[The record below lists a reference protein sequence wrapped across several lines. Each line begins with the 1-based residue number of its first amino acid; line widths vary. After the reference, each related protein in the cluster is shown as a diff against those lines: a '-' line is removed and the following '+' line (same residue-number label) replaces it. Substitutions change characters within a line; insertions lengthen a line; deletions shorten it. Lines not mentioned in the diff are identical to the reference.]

1 MLTPA
6 CENPNAKVGE
16 AAPSPVG
23 FKNIP
28 ATESPKTI
36 MLDGYIPEWIE
47 GVMYRSG
54 SGRYNVLL
62 DNGDTFHIGHPFDG
76 LAMLHRFEIDGK
88 TQTIK
93 YNSRHTSHGVERRI
107 GERDPTLLTF
117 GPDPCKTIFGRM
129 QTVYHHISKFGTN
142 AALQE
147 HDPEFD
153 MVNVTV
159 TPNFPLGEALEKETG
174 VKRGEAVVVK
184 RDADTLQLV
193 DSESLKPLKM
203 FTYNHVSKK
212 LQGQLCAS
220 HHQYD
225 EETDEYVNFM
235 VKLGPFPT
243 FQTFTLGPYLPHPEQ
258 KEQVPAPEA
267 RLHQPIWRHLGAWKT
282 MEALKPSYI
291 HSFSMTK
298 NYIVIPNFPYY
309 YSFGG
314 LSAIYYSSAYQTFY
328 WDETRH
334 TLFHVI
340 DRHTGHHVATYE
352 ADPCFSFHT
361 ANAWDE
367 EVELPGGGKERVIFM
382 DYCMYENTDIVDA
395 SFELGKTPTGKL
407 DLDKVQPARF
417 RFDKLTDHK
426 TEHQIAP
433 SQLRRYRLGRVPVA
447 KPDAD
452 KWSPSWSDSFNF
464 GKWTQFNK
472 RRVASY
478 TVIGHDIE
486 MPRFNPRYNLK
497 PYRYCWGVCES
508 QHAPSYASGA
518 VVNGLIKLDLNHPY
532 LGPNT
537 SEESSAKIWD
547 QPGCSCAEPIFI
559 PNPDALEEDDGVVM
573 SIVNAVLEDG
583 SESCFLLILDAA
595 TMKELARAT
604 LGNFNAVTLHGS
616 FVDKHGRGIAVN

>member
-6 CENPNAKVGE
+6 ANNPNAKLNE
-16 AAPSPVG
+16 AAPSPIG
-23 FKNIP
+23 FKNVPSVEKPITLKVKGEIP
-28 ATESPKTI
+28 S
-36 MLDGYIPEWIE
+36 WVN

-54 SGRYNVLL
+54 SGRYNLLL

-76 LAMLHRFEIDGK
+76 LAMLHRFEITNGSV
-88 TQTIK
+88 K

-107 GERDPTLLTF
+107 AQRDPTLLTF

-147 HDPEFD
+147 NDPEFD

-159 TPNFPLGEALEKETG
+159 TPNFPLGKALESETG
-174 VKRGEAVVVK
+174 VKRGEALVVK
-184 RDADTLQLV
+184 RDANTLQVV
-193 DSESLKPLKM
+193 DPETLKPLKM
-203 FTYNHVSKK
+203 FTYAHVSKK

-225 EETDEYVNFM
+225 EEADEYINFM
-235 VKLGPFPT
+235 VRLGPFPT
-243 FQTFTLGPYLPHPEQ
+243 FQTFTLGPYLPSGE
-258 KEQVPAPEA
+258 KEQVAAPEP

-282 MEALKPSYI
+282 LEALKPSYI

-298 NYIVIPNFPYY
+298 NYIIIPNFPYY

-314 LSAIYYSSAYQTFY
+314 LSAIYYSCAYQTFY

-340 DRHTGHHVATYE
+340 DRHTGKHVATYE
-352 ADPCFSFHT
+352 ADPCFAFHT

-367 EVELPGGGKERVIFM
+367 EIELPGGRRERVIYM

-395 SFELGKTPTGKL
+395 SFELGKTPTGHL
-407 DLDKVQPARF
+407 DLDSVQPAQY

-426 TEHQIAP
+426 QQHQISPA
-433 SQLRRYRLGRVPVA
+433 QFRRYRLGQVPVA
-447 KPDAD
+447 EPDEKPWMSSWRDIF
-452 KWSPSWSDSFNF
+452 SPS
-464 GKWTQFNK
+464 KWTQFNK

-478 TVIGHDIE
+478 EVIGYDLE
-486 MPRFNPRYNLK
+486 MPRFNTRYNLK
-497 PYRYCWGVCES
+497 KYRYCYGVCES
-508 QHAPSYASGA
+508 KFAPSYASGA
-518 VVNGLIKLDLNHPY
+518 VVNGLIKLDLDNVY
-532 LGPNT
+532 LGANT
-537 SEESSAKIWD
+537 DPESSAKIWD
-547 QPGCSCAEPIFI
+547 EPGCSCAEPVFV
-559 PNPDALEEDDGVVM
+559 PHPDATAEDEGVIM
-573 SIVNAVLEDG
+573 SIVNTTLEDG

-595 TMKELARAT
+595 TFTELARAT
-604 LGNFNAVTLHGS
+604 IGAFNAVTLHAS
-616 FVDKHGRGIAVN
+616 FVDPSGRGIAVN